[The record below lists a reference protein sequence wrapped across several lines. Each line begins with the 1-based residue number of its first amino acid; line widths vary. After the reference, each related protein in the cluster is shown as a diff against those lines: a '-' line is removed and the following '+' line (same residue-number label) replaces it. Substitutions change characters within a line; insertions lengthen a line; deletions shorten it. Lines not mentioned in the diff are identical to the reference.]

1 MELRHLRYFMAV
13 AEELHFGRAARRL
26 HVSQPPLS
34 RQIRQLEE
42 ELGAELF
49 ERSSRRVELTEA
61 GRYYMAEVSKA
72 MALLDEAGNTVRS
85 VAKGEQG
92 ALKIGFVGPAACGPF
107 PAMVREFRRRYPDI
121 RLTIR
126 AMSTYHQL
134 GLLNRGRLDAGFSRL
149 YEHDTHGLNTRIFQR
164 EAYCLAVPRE
174 HALAAKNK
182 VDLAELDGEDMI
194 FYPRHYQPRLHDALI
209 AAFDRAGA
217 APNIVQEAN
226 TEQSTLALV
235 AAGMGVALVPSS
247 SVNGCPAGVRLLPL
261 EGTLPPWEVTVV
273 WPEHGH
279 GPIMERLLEVVAE
292 YSEVGLA

>member
-42 ELGAELF
+42 ELDVELF
-49 ERSSRRVELTEA
+49 ERSSRKVELTEA
-61 GRYYMAEVSKA
+61 GRYYMAEVGKA
-72 MALLDEAGNTVRS
+72 MALLDEAGQTVRS
-85 VAKGEQG
+85 VAKGEEG
-92 ALKIGFVGPAACGPF
+92 SLKVGFVGPAACGSL
-107 PAMVREFRRRYPDI
+107 PAVVREFRRRYPNI

-126 AMSTYHQL
+126 AMSTFHQL
-134 GLLNRGRLDAGFSRL
+134 GLLAKGRLDAGFSRL
-149 YEHDTHGLNTRIFQR
+149 YGHDTHGMKTRLFQR
-164 EAYCLAVPRE
+164 EAYALAVPRD
-174 HALAAKNK
+174 HALAGRER

-194 FYPRHYQPRLHDALI
+194 FYPRHYQPKLHDALI

-217 APNIVQEAN
+217 TPNIVQEAN

-247 SVNGCPAGVRLLPL
+247 SVNGCPSGVSILPL
-261 EGTLPPWEVTVV
+261 DGTLPPWEVTIV

-279 GPIMERLLEVVAE
+279 GPIMERLLEVAGEFCRVDDA
-292 YSEVGLA
+292 